1 MTTTRRSS
9 ANNKS
14 SAPLGEANNSS
25 DNTNGDGTRKSL
37 RSSQRRSSST
47 AGNNNES
54 PNNNNNNN
62 APATQSSSTAM
73 KQSAESAT
81 NARQSKR
88 LRHRTAESDIQTDI
102 NNNNKRTR
110 RSTRSV
116 PKPSLDNM
124 PMPTTNTTNTT
135 NNSRKRPPSKSKK
148 RHSTNPFSSSTTFNT
163 TYPQQQHNPRT
174 IIIGAGISGLSAAR
188 ELSERRHSVLLLEA
202 RSRIGGRLRTI
213 DLMLD
218 KEWNDVRNEVGKEIF
233 TPLPNAT
240 TTSNNDNNEEMSN
253 NNIKN
258 GRISDL
264 YKVNEWHPVDVGGAF
279 IHGTGVNTTSDVLA
293 GVGVG
298 GTVIGR

>member
-9 ANNKS
+9 ANNP
-14 SAPLGEANNSS
+14 PLGEANNSS
-25 DNTNGDGTRKSL
+25 DKNNTNGSATRKSL

-47 AGNNNES
+47 AGNNES
-54 PNNNNNNN
+54 SVNNNINV
-62 APATQSSSTAM
+62 PLRTQFSTNM
-73 KQSAESAT
+73 KQSTEST
-81 NARQSKR
+81 TVVRQSKR
-88 LRHRTAESDIQTDI
+88 LRHRTAESDVQTTNI

-116 PKPSLDNM
+116 PKLDT
-124 PMPTTNTTNTT
+124 MPTTNNS
-135 NNSRKRPPSKSKK
+135 SRKRPPSKSKK
-148 RHSTNPFSSSTTFNT
+148 RHSTNPFTTTPFT
-163 TYPQQQHNPRT
+163 TTSNQPQHNPRT

-233 TPLPNAT
+233 TP
-240 TTSNNDNNEEMSN
+240 DNNSKGMS
-253 NNIKN
+253 KE
-258 GRISDL
+258 GISDL

>member
-9 ANNKS
+9 NANNESS
-14 SAPLGEANNSS
+14 SAPPLGEADKN
-25 DNTNGDGTRKSL
+25 NTNDGDGSRTRKSL
-37 RSSQRRSSST
+37 RSSQRRSSSST
-47 AGNNNES
+47 AGNDNES
-54 PNNNNNNN
+54 TVNNNNISQ
-62 APATQSSSTAM
+62 TQSSTM
-73 KQSAESAT
+73 KQSTEST
-81 NARQSKR
+81 NTVRQSKR
-88 LRHRTAESDIQTDI
+88 LRHRTADVQTID
-102 NNNNKRTR
+102 NNKRTR

-116 PKPSLDNM
+116 PKPLNIPVPTNKTDN
-124 PMPTTNTTNTT
+124 
-135 NNSRKRPPSKSKK
+135 NNSRKRPPSKSK
-148 RHSTNPFSSSTTFNT
+148 RHSTSPFNNTPFNT
-163 TYPQQQHNPRT
+163 TYQQQHNPRT

-218 KEWNDVRNEVGKEIF
+218 KEWSDVRNEVGKEIF
-233 TPLPNAT
+233 TT
-240 TTSNNDNNEEMSN
+240 TNNNEGKKE
-253 NNIKN
+253 
-258 GRISDL
+258 GGISDL